1 MAMNLINQLQGVGA
15 VTPEP
20 KSIGKAQSS
29 GNGVASDGLTFSKH
43 LNDRINRRHLEMGPE
58 RLARLTDAVDRAS
71 DKGARDSVVLLDNLA
86 LLVNVPSRTVV
97 TAMETEKMKHGVF
110 TNIDAVV
117 VG

>member
-1 MAMNLINQLQGVGA
+1 MASQINPVQRIGSVLA
-15 VTPEP
+15 E
-20 KSIGKAQSS
+20 KSVSAPA
-29 GNGVASDGLTFSKH
+29 VASVSPRADGLTFSKH
-43 LNDRINRRHLEMGPE
+43 LNDRINRRNLDMNPE
-58 RLARLTDAVDRAS
+58 RMGRLSDAVDRAA

>member
-1 MAMNLINQLQGVGA
+1 MAMNLINQLPGVGS
-15 VTPEP
+15 VNSEP
-20 KSIGKAQSS
+20 KSNGKARGSRE
-29 GNGVASDGLTFSKH
+29 GAASDGLTFSKH

>member
-1 MAMNLINQLQGVGA
+1 MANSIIPIQKVGPLAGEATA
-15 VTPEP
+15 VGRTGA
-20 KSIGKAQSS
+20 GKTTAA
-29 GNGVASDGLTFSKH
+29 VEGLTFSKH

-58 RLARLTDAVDRAS
+58 KLARLSDAVDRAS

>member
-1 MAMNLINQLQGVGA
+1 MALNAVNQMKNINPIESGSQSTGSVKKTQQGV
-15 VTPEP
+15 
-20 KSIGKAQSS
+20 S
-29 GNGVASDGLTFSKH
+29 GDGLTFSKH

>member
-1 MAMNLINQLQGVGA
+1 MAINPVNQLQGVNRI
-15 VTPEP
+15 ESEQ
-20 KSIGKAQSS
+20 KSVGTSRRTQEGVS
-29 GNGVASDGLTFSKH
+29 GEGLTFSKH
-43 LNDRINRRHLEMGPE
+43 LNDRISRRHLDMGPE

>member
-1 MAMNLINQLQGVGA
+1 MMNAINPVQRVG
-15 VTPEP
+15 P
-20 KSIGKAQSS
+20 KSADVTAIGEVKASKP
-29 GNGVASDGLTFSKH
+29 ASAAAGLTFSKH
-43 LNDRINRRHLEMGPE
+43 LNERINRRNLDMSPE
-58 RLARLTDAVDRAS
+58 KLVRLSEAVDRAS

>member
-1 MAMNLINQLQGVGA
+1 MSVINPIQPVGRT
-15 VTPEP
+15 TPEATVT
-20 KSIGKAQSS
+20 GKTQESKTPAT
-29 GNGVASDGLTFSKH
+29 GEALTFSKH

-58 RLARLTDAVDRAS
+58 KLARLTDAVDRAS

>member
-1 MAMNLINQLQGVGA
+1 MATNPVNQLQGVNPTGS
-15 VTPEP
+15 EP
-20 KSIGKAQSS
+20 KSIGKAQRSYKGIS
-29 GNGVASDGLTFSKH
+29 GDGLTFSKH

>member
-1 MAMNLINQLQGVGA
+1 MSQAIQQVQRVNRIPGDITSVGRTDA
-15 VTPEP
+15 
-20 KSIGKAQSS
+20 SQSTRT
-29 GNGVASDGLTFSKH
+29 ADGLTFSKH
-43 LNDRINRRHLEMGPE
+43 LNDRINRRNLDMSPE
-58 RLARLTDAVDRAS
+58 KVARLSEAVDRVA

-97 TAMETEKMKHGVF
+97 TAIETEKMKHGVF